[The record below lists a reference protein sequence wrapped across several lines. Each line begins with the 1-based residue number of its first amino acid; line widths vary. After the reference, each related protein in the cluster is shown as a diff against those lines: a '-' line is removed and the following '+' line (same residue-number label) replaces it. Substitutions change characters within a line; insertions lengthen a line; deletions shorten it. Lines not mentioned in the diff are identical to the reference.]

1 MKRKLLSL
9 SFVLF
14 ALQLCSQAQTE
25 YCEGV
30 SVDVY
35 APNPQLGMYN
45 YFGAKATLAAPS
57 CDGDVTI
64 TGYIREEGGGSTPNV
79 PFTLV
84 VPKGDTEAYTGFIF
98 QTGPASSGE
107 VRVTDISPCPYSSCF
122 VSIRNSNNF
131 YWSYEKAMRLFWA

>member
-1 MKRKLLSL
+1 MKRKLLNL
-9 SFVLF
+9 TF
-14 ALQLCSQAQTE
+14 ALLAFQLHANAQTE
-25 YCEGV
+25 YCTGV

-35 APNPQLGMYN
+35 APNPQSGMYN
-45 YFGAKATLAAPS
+45 YFGVKATLAAPS

-64 TGYIREEGGGSTPNV
+64 TGYIREDGGGSTFNV

-98 QTGPASSGE
+98 QTGPASSAE

-122 VSIRNSNNF
+122 ASIRSIRNY
-131 YWSYEKAMRLFWA
+131 YWSYEKAMRFLWA